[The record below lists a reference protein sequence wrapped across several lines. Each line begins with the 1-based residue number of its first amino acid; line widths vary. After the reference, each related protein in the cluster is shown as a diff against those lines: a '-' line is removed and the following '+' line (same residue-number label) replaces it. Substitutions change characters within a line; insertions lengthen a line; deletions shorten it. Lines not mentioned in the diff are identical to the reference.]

1 MKFTEHVC
9 NGLLFN
15 HSVLSLFSHQVE
27 KNGDRRTLGNRRHS
41 HSEESNDVYLEDEK
55 EKDPISPEKLH
66 QQADEEKKK
75 YLVLKREGKNDEALK
90 AFKRGKEMERQAE
103 ALEHLIKRNQRRA
116 ASAST
121 SVSSSSHVSGHRT
134 KSSLVKSSSDSPGSP
149 ESQDIEQKSPGVQ
162 KSEPIGQKQRA
173 SSNELVKGKKASD
186 DKDDYLKELKDL
198 GWTDNDLHETGKK
211 QSANE
216 EELLL
221 EIGGEMAPKPSQ
233 VAKSSGKQVS
243 LRGLSFLFLD
253 AMVCGN
259 CVCKIYIGFSS

>member
-1 MKFTEHVC
+1 MCVMDYC
-9 NGLLFN
+9 SN

-41 HSEESNDVYLEDEK
+41 HSEESNEVYLEDEK

-134 KSSLVKSSSDSPGSP
+134 KNSLVKSSSDSPGSP
-149 ESQDIEQKSPGVQ
+149 ESQDLEQKPPAVQ

-221 EIGGEMAPKPSQ
+221 EISGEMAPKPSQ

-243 LRGLSFLFLD
+243 LRGFSFLFLD
-253 AMVCGN
+253 ATVCGN